1 MTADCGGAML
11 SFNAVA
17 VTNDLFVNEK
27 PAGTVLDLFGGWPID
42 LFVEAKILTPL
53 WSVITRL

>member
-1 MTADCGGAML
+1 MGAAML

-27 PAGTVLDLFGGWPID
+27 PAGTVLDLFGGGPID

>member
-1 MTADCGGAML
+1 MGDAML